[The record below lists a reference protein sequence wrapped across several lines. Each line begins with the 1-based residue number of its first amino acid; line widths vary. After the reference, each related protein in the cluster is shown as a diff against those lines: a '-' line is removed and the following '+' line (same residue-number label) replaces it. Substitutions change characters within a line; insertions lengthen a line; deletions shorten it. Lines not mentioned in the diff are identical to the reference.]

1 MKYHKTKDTRVMEY
15 KGWMIKPTSHGF
27 TKRLTSDGYSAFN
40 MSDCDASM
48 IYGLTVAEVKDLIDK
63 L

>member
-1 MKYHKTKDTRVMEY
+1 MEY
-15 KGWMIKPTSHGF
+15 KGWMIEPTSHGF
-27 TKRLTSDGYSAFN
+27 TKRLKSDGYSAFN

-48 IYGLTVAEVKDLIDK
+48 IYGLTVAEVKDLIDQ